1 VPICRIRGFLLYVHV
16 NSPSAECQLPTTA
29 QLSHSRF
36 STLCSREQSVGR
48 MSTADQ
54 SLTVRRARELFSF
67 QKWPQ
72 HSDHELRIMWAHSDL
87 DYDDGLVLFAI
98 ARQDSDLGSG
108 SWKRYHKAQDERLGV
123 SPNFWI
129 PSLNGGVYQC
139 SLCYDSKR
147 DPPYLYPSNSLSA
160 ALARL
165 NKPRAKRSTDSR
177 CDVRDAEEEAS
188 GSAKRA
194 RVIPKHLT

>member
-1 VPICRIRGFLLYVHV
+1 
-16 NSPSAECQLPTTA
+16 
-29 QLSHSRF
+29 
-36 STLCSREQSVGR
+36 

-54 SLTVRRARELFSF
+54 CPTVRRARELFSF

-72 HSDHELRIMWAHSDL
+72 HAGHDLRVMWAHSDL

-108 SWKRYHKAQDERLGV
+108 SRKGYHKAQDERLGV
-123 SPNFWI
+123 CPNFWI
-129 PSLNGGVYQC
+129 HSLNGGVHQC
-139 SLCYDSKR
+139 TLCYDSKR
-147 DPPYLYPSNSLSA
+147 DPPYLYHSNSLTA

-165 NKPRAKRSTDSR
+165 NKPRAKRSADSR
-177 CDVRDAEEEAS
+177 SDRRDAEEEAS

-194 RVIPKHLT
+194 RVIPKDLTLES